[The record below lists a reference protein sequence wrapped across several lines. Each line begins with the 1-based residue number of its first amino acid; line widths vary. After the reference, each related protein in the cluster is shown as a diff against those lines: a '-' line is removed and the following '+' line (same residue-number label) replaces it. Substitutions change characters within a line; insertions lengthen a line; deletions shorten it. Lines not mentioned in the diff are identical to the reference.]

1 MTSGISIVDLGL
13 NEFRL
18 DLLEYMKQHEDIET
32 APKGLHTVVGQTED
46 SPAGVIFVL
55 RNINDSVNI
64 DNRNRIHAS
73 GSMTRRMMDAKWAK
87 SLSC

>member
-1 MTSGISIVDLGL
+1 MTSGISIVDLGP

-46 SPAGVIFVL
+46 CQIVVTPSKIM
-55 RNINDSVNI
+55 R
-64 DNRNRIHAS
+64 RIY
-73 GSMTRRMMDAKWAK
+73 
-87 SLSC
+87 